1 MFQHLCRLSHRTQW
15 LHHGFRMLQLQKKG
29 VSFTWDSWNFVF
41 KTGLFTKNT
50 LHTRVASTQD
60 LPCHITQVLR
70 LMWCE
75 YCQVCWGGIS
85 QYRKMAFWFC
95 YKEGTSEQPDVEELP
110 FVFVSWH
117 DSMHKLPNPKA
128 ATFLGGHIDHE
139 KSWRHLFT
147 QDAPPTIHMPPANI
161 PIFRIFFQHSPNHLS
176 IRARSGPQWNSEM
189 SRWDIH

>member
-1 MFQHLCRLSHRTQW
+1 MTSSW
-15 LHHGFRMLQLQKKG
+15 LQLQKKG
-29 VSFTWDSWNFVF
+29 VSFTWDSWNFLF

-147 QDAPPTIHMPPANI
+147 QNAPPTIHMPPANI
-161 PIFRIFFQHSPNHLS
+161 PIFRIFFPTFAEPFKHTCQVWPAMKLRDVSLRYTLRTATTFLS
-176 IRARSGPQWNSEM
+176 FLL
-189 SRWDIH
+189 